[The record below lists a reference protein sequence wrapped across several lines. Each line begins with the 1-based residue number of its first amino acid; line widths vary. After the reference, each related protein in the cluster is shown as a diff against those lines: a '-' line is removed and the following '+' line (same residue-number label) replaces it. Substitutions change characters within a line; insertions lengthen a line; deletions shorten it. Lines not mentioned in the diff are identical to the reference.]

1 MPKIIIV
8 LSFRKYNIEIIL
20 LQNLFSIKYLIKHS
34 YLGFR
39 FHGWEQQ
46 PNMKTIEG
54 MLHQTIRFLLGD
66 IKFDTHVC
74 SRTDARVSARANYC
88 LLIIDQEL
96 GTSFKD
102 EMNNN
107 LPTDIRILDIKKVED
122 NFNIRSSVNKTYN
135 YLLSNQAIDPYF
147 ASIIHSEPKL
157 NMDVIKSGI
166 KLFEGEHDFI
176 AYSSHREQNKQSI
189 CTIKHAAVLDGT
201 RLPINF
207 DGPLYTLSF
216 TGDRFLYNQIRLMVA
231 RLIQLGL
238 GEISE
243 DDIKADLSSDN
254 PQLLRKIAP
263 ASGLHLMDVK
273 FR

>member
-1 MPKIIIV
+1 
-8 LSFRKYNIEIIL
+8 
-20 LQNLFSIKYLIKHS
+20 
-34 YLGFR
+34 
-39 FHGWEQQ
+39 
-46 PNMKTIEG
+46 MKTIEG
-54 MLHQTIRFLLGD
+54 MLHQTIRFILGD

-74 SRTDARVSARANYC
+74 SRTDARVSARSNYC
-88 LLIIDQEL
+88 LLIINKEL
-96 GTSFKD
+96 EPSSLKD
-102 EMNNN
+102 DMNRN
-107 LPTDIRILDIKKVED
+107 LPGDIRVLDIKKVED
-122 NFNIRSSVNKTYN
+122 SFNVRSSLNKTYN
-135 YLLSNQAIDPYF
+135 YLVSNQAIDPYF

-176 AYSSHREQNKQSI
+176 AYSSQREQIKQSI

-216 TGDRFLYNQIRLMVA
+216 TGDKFLYNQIRLMVA

-243 DDIKADLSSDN
+243 DDIKADLSSED

-273 FR
+273 FKYA